1 MIIVVGMFWGFLR
14 LFRLST
20 TILVLII
27 YAEFIFIEFA
37 IIICPVVWVISQV
50 GVIFGIRV
58 ISQAT
63 IIIWPKP

>member
-37 IIICPVVWVISQV
+37 IIICPVV
-50 GVIFGIRV
+50 
-58 ISQAT
+58 
-63 IIIWPKP
+63 